1 MGSRFLRRSVLVL
14 AGALILAA
22 PGAGADKG
30 AVVGDAPLQRS
41 GGLTNQAFVPGELIV
56 QFRAGASTA
65 ARTGALRTR
74 GASVVQG
81 LGTKGLSLV
90 KLPEGASV
98 TAAAQALES
107 DPSVEF
113 AEPNYVRHLTATLPN
128 DPRFADLWGLNQ
140 VADHDIDAPEAW
152 DLNTGSQSVLVAVI
166 DSGVSYTHPDLAPN
180 IWINDDPA
188 GGGDNDG
195 NGKVDDTRGWD
206 FVQEDNTPLDF
217 NGHGTHVAGTIGA
230 QGNNSLGVTGVN
242 WDVTIMPL
250 RAADGAGGLTD
261 ADITQAITYACAN
274 GADIVNGSFSG
285 PSPNSAIS
293 NAITSPACA
302 NTLFV
307 FAAGNDGIDLDPNGV
322 GNDSFPCEYHRS
334 LAEGGVSAANVLCV
348 AATDETGAHPSFSN
362 RGDTAVHLAAPGTDI
377 WSAQQVYTAP
387 LPGWPDG
394 FEGTTAAFNSRW
406 NGRLITSGSKL
417 WNRSGIR
424 KSGSFSLSDSPSGN
438 YNNSSQTSIRR
449 MNKFSLAGRRG
460 CRLFYDMRLAT
471 EQGFDGFQINAGL
484 TTFAS
489 TPIDGWSG
497 STGGVFVSESSD
509 FSSFDNRAGI
519 TLRFWL
525 LSDSTFTMDG
535 VYLDNVAMRCLA
547 ASGGTYQSLDG
558 TSMATPHVA
567 GAAALLLARNP
578 SLTVAQL
585 KTALLSTV
593 DTTPDL
599 EVDTDGRLQLFDA
612 LNSVADGAP
621 PEGFYTQRPPAKT
634 NQTSATLAFS
644 SNEPG
649 GDSFQCS
656 HDGSPFGACPAMPL
670 TGLAEGSHTF
680 SVIATDA
687 AMTADPTPAVANWI
701 VDLTR
706 PNTTIT
712 ARPPA
717 NTRSRTATFRFTSNE
732 AGSKFQCRHMSGP
745 WTACSSPKTYKG
757 LGVGMHTFRVRAI
770 DAAGNMD
777 STAAVDTWR
786 VLR

>member
-1 MGSRFLRRSVLVL
+1 MVVL
-14 AGALILAA
+14 AGALIAAA

-30 AVVGDAPLQRS
+30 AVVSDAPLQRS
-41 GGLTNQAFVPGELIV
+41 GAHAGQAFVPGELIV
-56 QFRAGASTA
+56 QFRTGATTA
-65 ARTGALRTR
+65 ARTSALRTR

-81 LGTKGLSLV
+81 LGQKGLMLV

-98 TAAAQALES
+98 TAAAQAFED
-107 DPSVEF
+107 DPTVEF
-113 AEPNYVRHLTATLPN
+113 AEPNNISHLTATLPN
-128 DPRFADLWGLNQ
+128 DPRFGDLWGLNQ
-140 VADHDIDAPEAW
+140 TADHDIDAPEAW
-152 DLNTGSQSVLVAVI
+152 DLNTGSGSVIVAVI

-230 QGNNSLGVTGVN
+230 QGNNSAGITGVN
-242 WDVTIMPL
+242 WDVSIMPL
-250 RAADGAGGLTD
+250 RAADAFGGLTD
-261 ADITQAITYACAN
+261 ADIAQAITYACAN
-274 GADIVNGSFSG
+274 GADVVNGSFGGSE
-285 PSPNSAIS
+285 PNTAVS
-293 NAITSPACA
+293 NAIQSGACA

-307 FAAGNDGIDLDPNGV
+307 FAAGNDGANLELNGDDF
-322 GNDSFPCEYHRS
+322 DSFPCEYHRS
-334 LAEGGVSAANVLCV
+334 PAAGGVSATNVLCV
-348 AATDETGAHPSFSN
+348 AATDMTLSGALADFSN
-362 RGDTAVHLAAPGTDI
+362 HGDTAVHLAAPGTDI
-377 WSAQQVYTAP
+377 WSAQQVYSM

-417 WNRSGIR
+417 WNRKSGVR
-424 KSGSFSLSDSPSGN
+424 KSGTYSLADSPSGN
-438 YNNSSQTSIRR
+438 YNNNTQTSIRR
-449 MNKFSLAGRRG
+449 MTKFSLAGRRG

-471 EQGFDGFQINAGL
+471 EQGVDGFQINAGL

-489 TPIDGWSG
+489 TALDGWSG

-509 FSSFDNRAGI
+509 FSPFDGRTGI

-525 LSDSTFTMDG
+525 FSDPTITGDG
-535 VYLDNVAMRCLA
+535 VYLDNVSMRCLA

-578 SLTVAQL
+578 GLSVAAL

-593 DTTPDL
+593 DATPDL
-599 EVDTDGRLQLFDA
+599 EVLTNGRLQLFGA

-621 PEGFYTQRPPAKT
+621 PEGSITLRPPART
-634 NQTSATLAFS
+634 NNTASATFNFT

-649 GDSFQCS
+649 GDSFVCS
-656 HDGSPFGACPAMPL
+656 HNGGAYAPCTSPHVEMGPLAAGNHSFAVVALDALMNQDASPA
-670 TGLAEGSHTF
+670 T
-680 SVIATDA
+680 
-687 AMTADPTPAVANWI
+687 ANWVI
-701 VDLTR
+701 DLTR
-706 PNTTIT
+706 PNTAIT

-745 WTACSSPKTYKG
+745 WTACSSPKTYRG

-777 STAAVDTWR
+777 ASAAVDTWR